1 MRCRLLAGLLLW
13 MSVLSSKLAPE
24 LKKTPAGA
32 QSVSVIVQFK
42 FAPPG
47 GKMNVFRV
55 PNAKA
60 SKQLKVINAVEAVVP
75 VSSLA
80 ALAADSNVAYV
91 SPDRKCMAT

>member
-1 MRCRLLAGLLLW
+1 
-13 MSVLSSKLAPE
+13 
-24 LKKTPAGA
+24 
-32 QSVSVIVQFK
+32 
-42 FAPPG
+42 
-47 GKMNVFRV
+47 MNVFRV

-75 VSSLA
+75 ASSLA